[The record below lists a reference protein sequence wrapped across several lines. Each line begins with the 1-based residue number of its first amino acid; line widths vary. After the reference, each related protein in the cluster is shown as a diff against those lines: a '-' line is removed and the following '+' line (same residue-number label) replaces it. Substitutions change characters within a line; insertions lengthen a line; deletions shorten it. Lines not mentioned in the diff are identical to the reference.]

1 MHAVQVRARDI
12 AVAIAHGAGGKD
24 HGIVMLLQLVHG
36 DVTADMHV
44 GQQANLLGI
53 EHAVQGLDDALN
65 ARVVRRYAV
74 ADETEGRGHLLDEV
88 NLYLAAGLF
97 HQDIGGVNAGRA
109 CADDGYLQGL
119 IHAA

>member
-1 MHAVQVRARDI
+1 
-12 AVAIAHGAGGKD
+12 
-24 HGIVMLLQLVHG
+24 MLLQFVDG
-36 DVTADMHV
+36 DVTPDVHV

-97 HQDIGGVNAGRA
+97 HQDIGCLLYTSDA
-109 CADDGYLQGL
+109 ADE
-119 IHAA
+119 